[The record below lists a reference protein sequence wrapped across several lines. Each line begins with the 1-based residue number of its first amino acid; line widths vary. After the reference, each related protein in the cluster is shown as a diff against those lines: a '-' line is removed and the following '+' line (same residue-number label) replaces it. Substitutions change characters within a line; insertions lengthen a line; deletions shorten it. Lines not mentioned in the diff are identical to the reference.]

1 MENLE
6 ERETDASE
14 VVSFAVVVFLLLLP
28 LLLLPILL
36 FPLLFYKCS
45 TKCIITGLCI
55 ISIILIAMIALI
67 VKFKMW
73 TAQAWFSTTTISRTY
88 FFAFGS
94 KYLCA
99 ETVKIMIPILKVILP
114 HFAFHHSA
122 FCFDPRRSKGFWF

>member
-55 ISIILIAMIALI
+55 IFIILIAMIALI

-94 KYLCA
+94 KYLDMCRNS
-99 ETVKIMIPILKVILP
+99 KN
-114 HFAFHHSA
+114 HDSHSKSHTA
-122 FCFDPRRSKGFWF
+122 SFCLSSFCLLF